1 MSSPARPSDRLPDLY
16 TLELLVAVTESG
28 SLGSAARRFGIS
40 QPSASAR
47 MRTLER
53 RLGVRLLE
61 RSTTGSVP
69 TAAGLVITDWARGV
83 LDQAHALVEGAA
95 ALKARQQDRLRVA
108 ASLTV
113 SEHLVPGWLTM
124 LREAVP
130 GVHVGLQVTNSLHV
144 IEALRAGEADLGF
157 VEGPWVPRDL
167 QSAAVGRD
175 RLVVVVA
182 PTHPWARRRRAIAAA
197 ELAAT
202 PLLLREAGSGTRE
215 TLERAL
221 AAYDGVAVPAL
232 ELGATAPLRS
242 AAIAG
247 SAPAVLSD
255 LAVREDLAEG
265 RLVAVPVADLPV
277 LDRVLRAVWPR
288 GRELPEAALH
298 LLHAARRRP
307 EA

>member
-1 MSSPARPSDRLPDLY
+1 MTPHARPPARLPDLY
-16 TLELLVAVTESG
+16 TLELLVAVTETG

-95 ALKARQQDRLRVA
+95 ALKARREDRLRVA

-113 SEHLVPGWLTM
+113 AEHLVPGWLM
-124 LREAVP
+124 ALRDAVP

-167 QSAAVGRD
+167 QSASVGRD

-182 PTHPWARRRRAIAAA
+182 PTHPWARRRRPVSAA

-202 PLLLREAGSGTRE
+202 PLLLREAGSGTRD

-221 AAYDGVAVPAL
+221 AAHDGVAVPAL

-265 RLVAVPVADLPV
+265 RLVAVPVEDLPA

-298 LLHAARRRP
+298 LLHAARQRP
-307 EA
+307 ES